1 MNPDISYIF
10 DFEKS
15 RKKQAIE
22 SLKEF
27 CINTEEGNYNPAL
40 ISDGCF
46 ISFIVDIEEPLNWYY
61 ESHEH
66 SRRIKGKIVIDS
78 IQLWIR
84 GMQNETIFE
93 FWPPAS
99 STGKACLASKNLYN
113 AFIRFLENNNG
124 AQVKLDH
131 SNGFIE
137 TIYTNPH
144 FGKKKDSIVDGK

>member
-10 DFEKS
+10 NFEKS

-27 CINTEEGNYNPAL
+27 CINTEENNFNPAL
-40 ISDGCF
+40 ISDDCS
-46 ISFIVDIEEPLNWYY
+46 ISFIIDFEESLNWYY
-61 ESHEH
+61 KSHEH

-84 GMQNETIFE
+84 GVENETIFE
-93 FWPPAS
+93 FWAPAP

-124 AQVKLDH
+124 AEVRLDQ

-137 TIYTNPH
+137 TIYTNTNL
-144 FGKKKDSIVDGK
+144 GKKEDSIVEGK